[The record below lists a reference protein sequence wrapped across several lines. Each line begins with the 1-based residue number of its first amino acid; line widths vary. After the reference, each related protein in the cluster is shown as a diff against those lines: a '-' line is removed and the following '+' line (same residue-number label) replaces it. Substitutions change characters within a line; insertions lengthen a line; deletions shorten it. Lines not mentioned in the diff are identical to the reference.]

1 MSSPLNANAIR
12 AWQDAKGALGA
23 SSGREVKAFQYVYF
37 ILNLWKILNL
47 T

>member
-12 AWQDAKGALGA
+12 AWQNAKSELGA
-23 SSGREVKAFQYVYF
+23 SAGGEVKAFQYVYF
-37 ILNLWKILNL
+37 LLDLWKILNL